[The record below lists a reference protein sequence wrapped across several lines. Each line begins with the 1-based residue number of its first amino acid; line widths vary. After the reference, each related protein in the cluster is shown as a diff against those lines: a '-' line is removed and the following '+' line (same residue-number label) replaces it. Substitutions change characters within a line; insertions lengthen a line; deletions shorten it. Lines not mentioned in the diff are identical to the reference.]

1 MILHSLHVYPVKA
14 ARGITLEKTEVL
26 RTGLAHDRRFM
37 VVDDEGVFVTQ
48 RRHPQMA
55 LVRTSISADGRSL
68 QLSVAG
74 DRVVTIPLRPD
85 SAGASEGK
93 RVRVKVW
100 KDDVD
105 AIDVGG
111 EGAELFS
118 DHLKMRCSFVYM
130 PPETIR
136 SVEEPYGRPGDH
148 VGFADGYPVLVAS
161 LSSLAH
167 LNDRLAE
174 NGSAPVPID
183 RFRAN
188 IVIDG
193 DPADPYGEE
202 RAGAIAIAP
211 AGTSFEDGTSLV
223 LRMPKRCSRCQVV
236 TVDQRTAEVSKE
248 PLRTLGAYR
257 TEANNV
263 YFAMNAIPDLRD
275 VPAEIAVGDHV
286 RFTNA
291 S

>member
-1 MILHSLHVYPVKA
+1 MIIRSLHVYPVKA
-14 ARGITLEKTEVL
+14 ARGITLEKTDVL

-37 VVDDEGVFVTQ
+37 VVDDAGAFVTQ
-48 RRHPQMA
+48 RRHPEMA
-55 LVRTSISADGRSL
+55 LVRTSISADGHSL

-74 DRVVTIPLRPD
+74 DRVVTIPLHPETAREP
-85 SAGASEGK
+85 K
-93 RVRVKVW
+93 RVRVTVW
-100 KDDVD
+100 KDEVD

-136 SVEEPYGRPGDH
+136 SVEQPYGRPGDH

-167 LNDRLAE
+167 LNERLVE

-202 RAGAIAIAP
+202 RAGAIAIAR

-257 TEANNV
+257 TEANYV

-275 VPAEIAVGDHV
+275 APAEIAAGDHV